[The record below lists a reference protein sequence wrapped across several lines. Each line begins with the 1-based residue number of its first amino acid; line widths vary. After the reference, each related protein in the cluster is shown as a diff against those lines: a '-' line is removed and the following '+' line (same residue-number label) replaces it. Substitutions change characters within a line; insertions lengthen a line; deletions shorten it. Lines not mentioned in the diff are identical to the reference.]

1 MMLTLW
7 AIFNIVFS
15 FDVCSVLAETTAF
28 YKLCGEASSAAL
40 SDGFRRLGGR
50 PEDLVLQSP
59 TLPWGPSSMGTPGP
73 FLLFAFEFTL
83 AGPCLFPV
91 IPFNGLGFPVNT
103 PVFSGETG
111 LREVR

>member
-15 FDVCSVLAETTAF
+15 FDVYSVLAETTAF

-59 TLPWGPSSMGTPGP
+59 ALPWGPSSMGTPGP
-73 FLLFAFEFTL
+73 FLLFTFEFTL

>member
-7 AIFNIVFS
+7 AIFNIVFP
-15 FDVCSVLAETTAF
+15 FDVCSVLVETTASH
-28 YKLCGEASSAAL
+28 KLCGEEPSAAL
-40 SDGFRRLGGR
+40 SDGFRRLGGG
-50 PEDLVLQSP
+50 PEDLALQSP
-59 TLPWGPSSMGTPGP
+59 TLPWGPSSMGTPSP
-73 FLLFAFEFTL
+73 FLLFEFEFTL

-111 LREVR
+111 LREVG